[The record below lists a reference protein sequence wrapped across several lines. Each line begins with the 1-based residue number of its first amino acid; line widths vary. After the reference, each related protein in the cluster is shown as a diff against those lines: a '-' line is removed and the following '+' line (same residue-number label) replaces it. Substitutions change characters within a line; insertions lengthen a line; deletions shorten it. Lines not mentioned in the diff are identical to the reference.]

1 MAKVSMIIKSQRKPK
16 FSVQQHNRCQVCG
29 RPKAFYR
36 KFKMCRICLRKYASM
51 GQIPGVVKSSW

>member
-16 FSVQQHNRCQVCG
+16 FKVQQHSRCEVCG

-36 KFKMCRICLRKYASM
+36 KFKMCRICLRKYASI
-51 GQIPGVVKSSW
+51 GQIPGVIKSSW